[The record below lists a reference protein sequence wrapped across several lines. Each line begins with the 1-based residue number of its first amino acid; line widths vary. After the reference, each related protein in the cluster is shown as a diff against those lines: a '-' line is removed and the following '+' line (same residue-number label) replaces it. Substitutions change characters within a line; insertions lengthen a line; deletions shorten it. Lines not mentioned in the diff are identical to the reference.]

1 MGSQP
6 HLSSWQSEGADP
18 QENCFQVH
26 EGQGGDRAASVDFQ
40 RTTDLNSVVPFYDNP
55 TSSVDKGR
63 MSSYIQARFLTLLP
77 VAFCQTEEK

>member
-6 HLSSWQSEGADP
+6 HLSSRQSEGADP

-40 RTTDLNSVVPFYDNP
+40 RKL
-55 TSSVDKGR
+55 
-63 MSSYIQARFLTLLP
+63 I
-77 VAFCQTEEK
+77 